1 MSLNRIILLT
11 LFIGLASLLCGQTN
25 YPAGVY
31 MSQHEMIY
39 KTPSEQYNLEIRT
52 MGDGFSRRVKSPDKQ
67 VKRKIINKQVWAISD
82 GLNLYIN
89 GYHIDF
95 DRVYYK
101 VEHEGKYLLFQGG
114 MTAGEAGMVAVGGGL
129 VGAAIAGQARWLYA
143 WNPITLEYYRLNKPN
158 LETWLEETPWLLSDY
173 QMESYPKDMDVLIRY
188 ASLRNS
194 AYDEIEG
201 QD

>member
-1 MSLNRIILLT
+1 MSVYQFVLL
-11 LFIGLASLLCGQTN
+11 LFFFGLSSLLYSQSN

-31 MSQHEMIY
+31 MSQHDMIY
-39 KTPSEQYNLEIRT
+39 KTPSEQYNLQIKT
-52 MGDGFSRRVKSPDKQ
+52 LGDGFSRSVKSPDKQ
-67 VKRKIINKQVWAISD
+67 VKHKIINKKIWAISD

-89 GYHIDF
+89 GYQIDF

-114 MTAGEAGMVAVGGGL
+114 MTAEESGMVAVGGGI
-129 VGAAIAGQARWLYA
+129 VGAAIASQSRWLYA
-143 WNPITLEYYRLNKPN
+143 WSPETLKYYRLNKRN